1 VLFGPVVSM
10 PAQLPVLALL
20 PSALA
25 MLWLVLRA
33 RWFWNHNPELQF
45 GWIVLV
51 LWAYL
56 LCEAWSHRPAPRFQ
70 WTWRGAMLTLFGL
83 GMLFFAQL
91 YRTAFGVTTEG
102 MSALGVGA
110 MSFIAGNFK
119 YVFGW
124 DGLRRFAFVFAFFC
138 VALPVP
144 ETIYYPFVNGL
155 QSKVAALNV
164 ELLNLLG
171 VPAERLGNAIRL
183 PACVVGIDE
192 ACSGIRSL
200 QSTVMA
206 TLFIGYLTLRKRSLQ
221 AALFGLGLLLAM
233 GGNLLRSLFLSYTAH
248 AKGPKAIE
256 SYHDAAG
263 WSILAFTA
271 AGVAAAAW
279 WLGRW
284 EKALNDPP
292 SKAQTSV
299 VSQK

>member
-1 VLFGPVVSM
+1 M
-10 PAQLPVLALL
+10 PAPGQLSVLCLL

-45 GWIVLV
+45 GWAVLV

-56 LCEAWSHRPAPRFQ
+56 LGETWSHRPAPRFE
-70 WTWRGAMLTLFGL
+70 WTWRGVLLTLFGL

-91 YRTAFGVTTEG
+91 YQAAFGVTTEG

-138 VALPVP
+138 LALPVP
-144 ETIYYPFVNGL
+144 ETIYYPFVNAL
-155 QSKVAALNV
+155 QLKVATLNV
-164 ELLNLLG
+164 ELLNLFG
-171 VPAERLGNAIRL
+171 VPAERMGNAIRL

-200 QSTVMA
+200 QSAVMA
-206 TLFIGYLTLRKRSLQ
+206 TLFIGWLNLKRRGLRL
-221 AALFGLGLLLAM
+221 ALLGLGIVLAM
-233 GGNLLRSLFLSYTAH
+233 GGNLLRAFLLSYTAH
-248 AKGPKAIE
+248 SKG
-256 SYHDAAG
+256 
-263 WSILAFTA
+263 
-271 AGVAAAAW
+271 AAAIA
-279 WLGRW
+279 
-284 EKALNDPP
+284 
-292 SKAQTSV
+292 
-299 VSQK
+299 